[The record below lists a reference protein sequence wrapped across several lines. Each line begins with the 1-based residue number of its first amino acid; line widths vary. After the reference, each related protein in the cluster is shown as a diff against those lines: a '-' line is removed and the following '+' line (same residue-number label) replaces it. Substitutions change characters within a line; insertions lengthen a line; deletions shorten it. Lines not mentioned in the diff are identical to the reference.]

1 MKKVVASMLAMLLV
15 LSMGTTVFAFP
26 SPNNQTALAE
36 LAKQWD
42 SNVSDVSA
50 YNSNNNI
57 VSVTRTKPT
66 TDQIT
71 RANSAAKQASKDAEV
86 LGMTDLSVGKNV
98 NTSKGIRLTFSVPGV
113 KYTDKVYVLHQLSSG
128 EWETLKPTSISNGQ
142 VSVTLYSFS
151 PVVIVRYPSNVNVPV
166 SDPTK
171 NQTEN
176 NTNNSETNNNSHNT
190 TGDSQNNSQTSN
202 PNNNNSQTFNP
213 NNNNSQTNNNNQ
225 SNSQT
230 NNQNNPVNAKQNVT
244 VNYPDSDDD
253 GSYDEGYNDGYS
265 DGKSARKTSS
275 YTTGTNGG
283 STNGAV
289 AAVGMTSPKTGA
301 SVPALP
307 ILAVAVV
314 AGIIVC
320 GRKAAKN

>member
-1 MKKVVASMLAMLLV
+1 MHFHRQI
-15 LSMGTTVFAFP
+15 TRPHYAFP

-113 KYTDKVYVLHQLSSG
+113 KYTDK
-128 EWETLKPTSISNGQ
+128 PTSISNGQ

-190 TGDSQNNSQTSN
+190 TGDSQNNSQT
-202 PNNNNSQTFNP
+202 FNP
-213 NNNNSQTNNNNQ
+213 NNNDSQTNNNNQ

-320 GRKAAKN
+320 SRKAAKN

>member
-15 LSMGTTVFAFP
+15 LSMGTTVFAAK
-26 SPNNQTALAE
+26 SPDSQAALEE

-66 TDQIT
+66 TDQVSK
-71 RANSAAKQASKDAEV
+71 ANSAAKQASKDAEV

-113 KYTDKVYVLHQLSSG
+113 KSTDKVYVLHQLSTG

-142 VSVTLYSFS
+142 VTVTLYSFS
-151 PVVIVRYPSNVNVPV
+151 PVAIVRYPSNVNVPV

-176 NTNNSETNNNSHNT
+176 NTNNSESNNNSHNT
-190 TGDSQNNSQTSN
+190 TGDSQ
-202 PNNNNSQTFNP
+202 NNSQTFNP
-213 NNNNSQTNNNNQ
+213 NNNNSQTNNNN
-225 SNSQT
+225 NNQT
-230 NNQNNPVNAKQNVT
+230 NNNQVDVKQNVT
-244 VNYPDSDDD
+244 VNYPDKNGNYDD
-253 GSYDEGYNDGYS
+253 GYNDGYS
-265 DGKSARKTSS
+265 DGKSDAKSAGKTSS

-283 STNGAV
+283 SANGAV
-289 AAVGMTSPKTGA
+289 VAVGMTSPKTGA

>member
-15 LSMGTTVFAFP
+15 LSMGTTVFAAK
-26 SPNNQTALAE
+26 SPDSQAALEE

-66 TDQIT
+66 TDQVSK
-71 RANSAAKQASKDAEV
+71 ANSAAKQASKDAEV

-113 KYTDKVYVLHQLSSG
+113 KSTDKVYVLHQLSTG
-128 EWETLKPTSISNGQ
+128 EWETLKPTSISDGQ
-142 VSVTLYSFS
+142 VTVTLYSFS
-151 PVVIVRYPSNVNVPV
+151 PVAIVRYPSNVNVPV

-176 NTNNSETNNNSHNT
+176 NTNNSESNNNSHNT
-190 TGDSQNNSQTSN
+190 TGDSQ
-202 PNNNNSQTFNP
+202 NNSQTFNP
-213 NNNNSQTNNNNQ
+213 NNNNSQTNNNN
-225 SNSQT
+225 NNQT
-230 NNQNNPVNAKQNVT
+230 NNNQVDVKQNVA
-244 VNYPDSDDD
+244 VNYPDKNGNYDD
-253 GSYDEGYNDGYS
+253 GYNDGYS
-265 DGKSARKTSS
+265 DGKSDAKSAGKTSS

-283 STNGAV
+283 SANGAV
-289 AAVGMTSPKTGA
+289 VAVGMTSPKTGA

>member
-15 LSMGTTVFAFP
+15 LSMGTTVFAAK
-26 SPNNQTALAE
+26 SPDSQAALEE

-66 TDQIT
+66 TDQVSK
-71 RANSAAKQASKDAEV
+71 ANSAAKQASKDAEV
-86 LGMTDLSVGKNV
+86 LGMTDLSVDKNV

-113 KYTDKVYVLHQLSSG
+113 KSTDKVYVLHQLSTG
-128 EWETLKPTSISNGQ
+128 EWETLKPTSISDGQ
-142 VSVTLYSFS
+142 VTVTLYSFS
-151 PVVIVRYPSNVNVPV
+151 PVAIVRYPSNVNVPV

-176 NTNNSETNNNSHNT
+176 NTNNSESNNNSHNT
-190 TGDSQNNSQTSN
+190 TGDSQ
-202 PNNNNSQTFNP
+202 NNSQTFNP
-213 NNNNSQTNNNNQ
+213 NNNNSQTNNNN
-225 SNSQT
+225 NNQT
-230 NNQNNPVNAKQNVT
+230 NNNQVDVKQNVT
-244 VNYPDSDDD
+244 VNYPDKNGNYDD
-253 GSYDEGYNDGYS
+253 GYNDGYS
-265 DGKSARKTSS
+265 DGKSDAKSAGKTSS

-283 STNGAV
+283 SANGAV
-289 AAVGMTSPKTGA
+289 VAVGMTSPKTGA

>member
-15 LSMGTTVFAFP
+15 LSMGTTVFAAK
-26 SPNNQTALAE
+26 SPDSQAALEE

-66 TDQIT
+66 TDQVSK
-71 RANSAAKQASKDAEV
+71 ANSAAKQASKDAEV

-113 KYTDKVYVLHQLSSG
+113 KSTDKVYVLHQLSTG

-142 VSVTLYSFS
+142 VTVTLYSFS
-151 PVVIVRYPSNVNVPV
+151 PVVIVRYPSNANVPV

-176 NTNNSETNNNSHNT
+176 NTNNTESNNNSHNT
-190 TGDSQNNSQTSN
+190 TGDSQ
-202 PNNNNSQTFNP
+202 NNSQTFNP
-213 NNNNSQTNNNNQ
+213 NNNNSQTNNNN
-225 SNSQT
+225 NNQT
-230 NNQNNPVNAKQNVT
+230 NNNPVDVKQNVT

-265 DGKSARKTSS
+265 DAKSDAKSAGKTSS

-283 STNGAV
+283 TANGAV

>member
-1 MKKVVASMLAMLLV
+1 M
-15 LSMGTTVFAFP
+15 
-26 SPNNQTALAE
+26 
-36 LAKQWD
+36 
-42 SNVSDVSA
+42 
-50 YNSNNNI
+50 
-57 VSVTRTKPT
+57 
-66 TDQIT
+66 
-71 RANSAAKQASKDAEV
+71 QASKDAEV

-98 NTSKGIRLTFSVPGV
+98 NISKGIRLTFSVPGV

-142 VSVTLYSFS
+142 VTVTLYSFS
-151 PVVIVRYPSNVNVPV
+151 PVAIVRYPSNVNVPV

-171 NQTEN
+171 NQTDN

-190 TGDSQNNSQTSN
+190 TGDSQ
-202 PNNNNSQTFNP
+202 NNSQTFNP

-253 GSYDEGYNDGYS
+253 GYS
-265 DGKSARKTSS
+265 DGKSDAKSAGKTSS

-301 SVPALP
+301 SVPTLP

>member
-1 MKKVVASMLAMLLV
+1 MKKVVACMLAMVLV
-15 LSMGTTVFAFP
+15 LSMGTTVFAAK
-26 SPNNQTALAE
+26 SPDSQAALEE
-36 LAKQWD
+36 LAKKWD

-66 TDQIT
+66 TDQVSK
-71 RANSAAKQASKDAEV
+71 ANSAAKQASKDAEV
-86 LGMTDLSVGKNV
+86 LGMTDLSVDKNV
-98 NTSKGIRLTFSVPGV
+98 NTSKGIRLTFSVPGI
-113 KYTDKVYVLHQLSSG
+113 KSTDKVYVLHQLSTG

-142 VSVTLYSFS
+142 VTVTLYSFS
-151 PVVIVRYPSNVNVPV
+151 PVAIVRYPSNVNVPV
-166 SDPTK
+166 SDPIK
-171 NQTEN
+171 NQV
-176 NTNNSETNNNSHNT
+176 
-190 TGDSQNNSQTSN
+190 D
-202 PNNNNSQTFNP
+202 
-213 NNNNSQTNNNNQ
+213 
-225 SNSQT
+225 
-230 NNQNNPVNAKQNVT
+230 VKQNVT

-253 GSYDEGYNDGYS
+253 GSYDEGYDDGYS
-265 DGKSARKTSS
+265 DGKSDAKSAGKTSS

-283 STNGAV
+283 TTNGAV

>member
-113 KYTDKVYVLHQLSSG
+113 KYTDKVYVLIDKSCNTASFLHFRYHMKRYRRLTAGFRSVYLYDSSFG
-128 EWETLKPTSISNGQ
+128 NTAQPQCNI
-142 VSVTLYSFS
+142 
-151 PVVIVRYPSNVNVPV
+151 
-166 SDPTK
+166 
-171 NQTEN
+171 QT
-176 NTNNSETNNNSHNT
+176 
-190 TGDSQNNSQTSN
+190 
-202 PNNNNSQTFNP
+202 
-213 NNNNSQTNNNNQ
+213 
-225 SNSQT
+225 
-230 NNQNNPVNAKQNVT
+230 
-244 VNYPDSDDD
+244 
-253 GSYDEGYNDGYS
+253 
-265 DGKSARKTSS
+265 
-275 YTTGTNGG
+275 
-283 STNGAV
+283 
-289 AAVGMTSPKTGA
+289 
-301 SVPALP
+301 
-307 ILAVAVV
+307 
-314 AGIIVC
+314 
-320 GRKAAKN
+320 